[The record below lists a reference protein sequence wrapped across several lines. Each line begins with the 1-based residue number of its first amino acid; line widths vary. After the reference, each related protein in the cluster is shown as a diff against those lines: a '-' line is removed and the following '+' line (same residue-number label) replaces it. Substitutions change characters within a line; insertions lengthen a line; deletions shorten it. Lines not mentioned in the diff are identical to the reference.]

1 LLLDSLPVCSVFTR
15 GFPLEVSM
23 DLGLKG
29 KVAMVTGAS
38 RGIGRAI
45 TLGLVAEGC
54 QVSGCARGQEGVD
67 ALAKDIQGRGGNAL
81 ALAVDVTNEN
91 DARRWVEETQKR
103 FGQVDILINNVGG
116 SRPGGNLTASAE
128 DWKAGFAL
136 NFFSTLDLCRLV
148 VPLMSNQ
155 KSGCVINIAS
165 IYGREWGGP
174 MTYNAAK
181 AAMISLSK
189 EMARELAPQ
198 GIRVNSVAPGSILFP
213 GGSWEKRQIENPE
226 MIAAFV
232 KAELP
237 FGRFGKPEEVADV
250 VVFLAS
256 GRAQWVSGA
265 CINVDGCQSRSL
277 I

>member
-1 LLLDSLPVCSVFTR
+1 
-15 GFPLEVSM
+15 M
-23 DLGLKG
+23 DLGLKS
-29 KVAMVTGAS
+29 KVAMVSGAS

-45 TLGLVAEGC
+45 ALGLVAEGC
-54 QVSGCARGQEGVD
+54 HLSVCARGKEGLDQVVQEVQR
-67 ALAKDIQGRGGNAL
+67 QGAEVL
-81 ALAVDVTNEN
+81 ALAGDVTRAS
-91 DARRWVEETQKR
+91 DAQRWIEETRDR
-103 FGQVDILINNVGG
+103 FGQVDILVNNVGG
-116 SRPGGNLTASAE
+116 SRPGGNLSASPE
-128 DWKAGFAL
+128 DWHSGFAL
-136 NFFSTLDLCRLV
+136 NFFSALDVCRLV
-148 VPLMSNQ
+148 VPLMQ
-155 KSGCVINIAS
+155 EKKSGCVINIAS

-181 AAMISLSK
+181 AALISLSK

-213 GGSWEKRQIENPE
+213 GGSWERRQKENPE
-226 MIAAFV
+226 AIAAFV

-237 FGRFGKPEEVADV
+237 FSRFGMPEEVADV

-256 GRAQWVSGA
+256 ERARWVSGA

>member
-1 LLLDSLPVCSVFTR
+1 
-15 GFPLEVSM
+15 M

-29 KVAMVTGAS
+29 KVAMVSGAS

-45 TLGLVAEGC
+45 ALGFAAEGC
-54 QVSGCARGQEGVD
+54 RLSLCARGQDGLTLVGQEVRHLGAE
-67 ALAKDIQGRGGNAL
+67 ALT
-81 ALAVDVTNEN
+81 LAVDVVNES
-91 DARRWVEETQKR
+91 DARRWVAETRNR
-103 FGQVDILINNVGG
+103 FGKVDILVNNVGG
-116 SRPGGNLTASAE
+116 SRPGGNLAASRE
-128 DWKAGFAL
+128 DWHGGFTL
-136 NFFSTLDLCRLV
+136 NFFSALDLCRLV
-148 VPLMSNQ
+148 VPLMREQ
-155 KSGCVINIAS
+155 QGGCVINIAS

-181 AAMISLSK
+181 AALISLSK

-213 GGSWEKRQIENPE
+213 GGSWEKRQKENPE
-226 MIAAFV
+226 AIAAFV
-232 KAELP
+232 KAEIP
-237 FGRFGKPEEVADV
+237 FGRFGTPEEVADV

-256 GRAQWVSGA
+256 DRARWVSGA

>member
-1 LLLDSLPVCSVFTR
+1 
-15 GFPLEVSM
+15 M
-23 DLGLKG
+23 DLGLTN
-29 KVAMVTGAS
+29 KVAMISGAS

-45 TLGLVAEGC
+45 ALGLAAEGC
-54 QVSGCARGQEGVD
+54 RLSLCARGKEQLDKTAQEVSERGNDVLAT
-67 ALAKDIQGRGGNAL
+67 AL
-81 ALAVDVTNEN
+81 DVTQEAE
-91 DARRWVEETQKR
+91 ARGWVEETQRR
-103 FGQVDILINNVGG
+103 FGGVDILINNVGG
-116 SRPGGNLTASAE
+116 SRPGGNLDATRS
-128 DWKAGFAL
+128 DWQAGFAL
-136 NFFSTLDLCRLV
+136 NFFSALDLCRLV
-148 VPLMSNQ
+148 VPAMQ
-155 KSGCVINIAS
+155 ERQTGCVINITS

-213 GGSWEKRQIENPE
+213 GGSWERRQKDNPE
-226 MIAAFV
+226 AIAAFV

-237 FGRFGKPEEVADV
+237 AGRFGKPEEVADV

-256 GRAQWVSGA
+256 KRANWVSGA
-265 CINVDGCQSRSL
+265 CLTVDGCQSRSL

>member
-1 LLLDSLPVCSVFTR
+1 
-15 GFPLEVSM
+15 M
-23 DLGLKG
+23 DLGLTG

-45 TLGLVAEGC
+45 ALGLAAEGC
-54 QVSGCARGQEGVD
+54 RLSVCARGQEGIEQ
-67 ALAKDIQGRGGNAL
+67 LAQDIQRQGGEAL
-81 ALAVDVTNEN
+81 ALAVDVMDEQ
-91 DARRWVEETQKR
+91 DARRWVEATQKR
-103 FGQVDILINNVGG
+103 FGQVDILVNNVGG
-116 SRPGGNLTASAE
+116 SRLGGNLTASLE
-128 DWKAGFAL
+128 DWKAGFTL
-136 NFFSTLDLCRLV
+136 NFFSALDLCRLV
-148 VPLMSNQ
+148 VPLMRER

-213 GGSWEKRQIENPE
+213 GGSWEKRQKDNPE
-226 MIAAFV
+226 GIAAFV

-256 GRAQWVSGA
+256 NRAQWVSGA

>member
-1 LLLDSLPVCSVFTR
+1 
-15 GFPLEVSM
+15 M
-23 DLGLKG
+23 NLGLKN

-45 TLGLVAEGC
+45 MLGLAAEGC
-54 QVSGCARGQEGVD
+54 RLSVCARGQAGIEQV
-67 ALAKDIQGRGGNAL
+67 AQEIHQLGGEAL
-81 ALAVDVTNEN
+81 ALAVDVTNET
-91 DARRWVEETQKR
+91 DARRWVEETQQR

-116 SRPGGNLTASAE
+116 SRPGGNLTASSE
-128 DWKAGFAL
+128 DWKNGFAL
-136 NFFSTLDLCRLV
+136 NFFSALDLCRLV
-148 VPLMSNQ
+148 VPLMSSR

-198 GIRVNSVAPGSILFP
+198 GVRVNSVAPGSILFP
-213 GGSWEKRQIENPE
+213 GGSWEKRQKENPD

-256 GRAQWVSGA
+256 DRAQWISGA

>member
-1 LLLDSLPVCSVFTR
+1 MGLDAQLRWDS
-15 GFPLEVSM
+15 
-23 DLGLKG
+23 
-29 KVAMVTGAS
+29 S
-38 RGIGRAI
+38 RKA
-45 TLGLVAEGC
+45 AK
-54 QVSGCARGQEGVD
+54 SACARRKEGVD
-67 ALAKDIQGRGGNAL
+67 TLAKDIQGRGGTAL

-136 NFFSTLDLCRLV
+136 NFFSALDLCRLV

-165 IYGREWGGP
+165 VYGREWGGP

-189 EMARELAPQ
+189 EMARELAPA
-198 GIRVNSVAPGSILFP
+198 RHPR
-213 GGSWEKRQIENPE
+213 E
-226 MIAAFV
+226 
-232 KAELP
+232 
-237 FGRFGKPEEVADV
+237 
-250 VVFLAS
+250 
-256 GRAQWVSGA
+256 
-265 CINVDGCQSRSL
+265 
-277 I
+277 

>member
-1 LLLDSLPVCSVFTR
+1 
-15 GFPLEVSM
+15 
-23 DLGLKG
+23 
-29 KVAMVTGAS
+29 MVTGAS

-45 TLGLVAEGC
+45 TLGLAAEGC
-54 QVSGCARGQEGVD
+54 RLSVCARGQEGVD
-67 ALAKDIQGRGGNAL
+67 ALAKEVSTTGAEVIAS
-81 ALAVDVTNEN
+81 AVDVTNEN
-91 DARRWVEETQKR
+91 DARRWVEETQQR
-103 FGQVDILINNVGG
+103 FAQVDILVNNVGG
-116 SRPGGNLTASAE
+116 SRPGGNLTASPE

-136 NFFSTLDLCRLV
+136 NFFSALDLCRLV
-148 VPLMSNQ
+148 VPLMSSK
-155 KSGCVINIAS
+155 KSGCIINIAS
-165 IYGREWGGP
+165 VYGREWGGP

-198 GIRVNSVAPGSILFP
+198 GIRVNSIAPGSILFP
-213 GGSWEKRQIENPE
+213 GGSWEKRQIENPD
-226 MIAAFV
+226 MIAAFI

-237 FGRFGKPEEVADV
+237 FGRFGKPEEVANV

>member
-1 LLLDSLPVCSVFTR
+1 
-15 GFPLEVSM
+15 M
-23 DLGLKG
+23 DLGLRG
-29 KVAMVTGAS
+29 KVAMVSGAS

-45 TLGLVAEGC
+45 ALGLAAEGC
-54 QVSGCARGQEGVD
+54 RLSLCARGKEGVD
-67 ALAKDIQGRGGNAL
+67 RVAQEVPKVGAEVTVLAG
-81 ALAVDVTNEN
+81 DVTSEA
-91 DARRWVEETQKR
+91 DARRWVEDTQQR
-103 FGQVDILINNVGG
+103 FGRVDILINNVGG
-116 SRPGGNLTASAE
+116 SRPGGNLSASRE
-128 DWKAGFAL
+128 DWQNGFAL
-136 NFFSTLDLCRLV
+136 NFFSALDLCRLV

-165 IYGREWGGP
+165 VYGREWGGP

-213 GGSWEKRQIENPE
+213 GGSWEKRQQENPE
-226 MIAAFV
+226 GIAAFV

-265 CINVDGCQSRSL
+265 CITVDGCQSRSL

>member
-1 LLLDSLPVCSVFTR
+1 
-15 GFPLEVSM
+15 M

-29 KVAMVTGAS
+29 KVAMITGAS

-45 TLGLVAEGC
+45 TLGLATEGC
-54 QVSGCARGQEGVD
+54 RLSVCARGQEGVD
-67 ALAKDIQGRGGNAL
+67 ALAKDVHATGAEVV
-81 ALAVDVTNEN
+81 ASAVDVTNET
-91 DARRWVEETQKR
+91 DARRWVEETQQR
-103 FGQVDILINNVGG
+103 FGQIDILVNNVGG
-116 SRPGGNLTASAE
+116 SRPGGNLTASPE
-128 DWKAGFAL
+128 DWQAGFAL

-148 VPLMSNQ
+148 VPLMSSK

-213 GGSWEKRQIENPE
+213 GGSWEKRQKENPE
-226 MIAAFV
+226 VIAAFV

>member
-1 LLLDSLPVCSVFTR
+1 
-15 GFPLEVSM
+15 M

-29 KVAMVTGAS
+29 KVAMVSGAS

-45 TLGLVAEGC
+45 VLGLASEGC
-54 QVSGCARGQEGVD
+54 RLSLCARGKEGVERVAQEVQQVGAEVI
-67 ALAKDIQGRGGNAL
+67 ALAG
-81 ALAVDVTNEN
+81 DVTSEA
-91 DARRWVEETQKR
+91 DARRWVEATQKR
-103 FGQVDILINNVGG
+103 FGRVDVLINNVGG
-116 SRPGGNLTASAE
+116 SRPGGNLSVSRE
-128 DWKAGFAL
+128 DWQTGFAL
-136 NFFSTLDLCRLV
+136 NFFSALDLCRLV
-148 VPLMSNQ
+148 VPMMSNQ

-226 MIAAFV
+226 GIAAFV

-256 GRAQWVSGA
+256 SRAQWVSGA
-265 CINVDGCQSRSL
+265 CITVDGCQSRSL

>member
-1 LLLDSLPVCSVFTR
+1 
-15 GFPLEVSM
+15 M

-29 KVAMVTGAS
+29 KVAMVSGAS

-45 TLGLVAEGC
+45 ALGLAAEGC
-54 QVSGCARGQEGVD
+54 ALSLCARGKEALDEVAQEVQKAGAVMV
-67 ALAKDIQGRGGNAL
+67 ALAG
-81 ALAVDVTNEN
+81 DVTSEN
-91 DARRWVEETQKR
+91 DVQRWVEATQQR
-103 FGQVDILINNVGG
+103 FSRVDILINNVGG
-116 SRPGGNLTASAE
+116 SRPGGNLTASRE
-128 DWKAGFAL
+128 DWQNGFAL
-136 NFFSTLDLCRLV
+136 NFFSALDLCRLV
-148 VPLMSNQ
+148 VPLMGGQ

-165 IYGREWGGP
+165 VYGREWGGP

-213 GGSWEKRQIENPE
+213 GGSWDRRQKENPE
-226 MIAAFV
+226 GIAAFV

-237 FGRFGKPEEVADV
+237 FGRFGTPEEVADV

-256 GRAQWVSGA
+256 DRARWMSGA
-265 CINVDGCQSRSL
+265 CVNVDGCQSRSL

>member
-1 LLLDSLPVCSVFTR
+1 
-15 GFPLEVSM
+15 M

-29 KVAMVTGAS
+29 RVAMVSGAS

-45 TLGLVAEGC
+45 VLGLAAEGC
-54 QVSGCARGQEGVD
+54 RLSLCARGKEGVD
-67 ALAKDIQGRGGNAL
+67 RVVQEVQKTGAEVTALAG
-81 ALAVDVTNEN
+81 DVTSEA

-103 FGQVDILINNVGG
+103 FDRVDILINNVGG
-116 SRPGGNLTASAE
+116 SRPGGNLSASRE
-128 DWKAGFAL
+128 DWQNGFAL
-136 NFFSTLDLCRLV
+136 NFFSALDLCRLM
-148 VPLMSNQ
+148 VPSMANQ

-226 MIAAFV
+226 GIAAFV

-237 FGRFGKPEEVADV
+237 FGRFGTPEEVADV
-250 VVFLAS
+250 VVYLAS
-256 GRAQWVSGA
+256 DRARWVSGA
-265 CINVDGCQSRSL
+265 CLNVDGCQSRSL